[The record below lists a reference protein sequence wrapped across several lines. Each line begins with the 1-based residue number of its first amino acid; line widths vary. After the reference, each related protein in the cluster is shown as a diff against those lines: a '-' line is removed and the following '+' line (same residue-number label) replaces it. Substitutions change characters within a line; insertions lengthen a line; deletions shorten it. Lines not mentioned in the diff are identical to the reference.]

1 MNNQLKGLGV
11 ALVTPFDSEG
21 GVDFAALEKLVH
33 FVSNN
38 GADYLVA
45 LGTTAEVATLTLA
58 EKQNVLKHI
67 CQSNIKKLPI
77 VLGIGGNNTRD
88 VVTAVAHYD
97 FTDVAAVLSVAP
109 YYNKPSQQGLYFHYK
124 EVAAAM
130 PVPLILYNVPGRT
143 GVNLSADTTLRLA
156 HDQKNIVAIKEASA
170 NLQQVGYILKDK
182 PKDFLVISGD
192 DGMTLPMIAIGASGV
207 ISVAANIVPQQMA
220 ALVKLSLEQKN
231 KEAVK
236 IHLNLLAL
244 IDVLFEEGN
253 PTGVKAALS
262 MEGMM
267 GNYLRLPLVAASNV
281 LLEKMKRIMPS
292 K

>member
-21 GVDFAALEKLVH
+21 SVDFAALEKLVH

-88 VVTAVAHYD
+88 VVAAVAHYD

-231 KEAVK
+231 KEAAK